1 MLTVDE
7 MRSYL
12 DTAHMNIFTP
22 RLYMRIVWDSLPL
35 NLLTDTASIKHY
47 LKNTLC

>member
-22 RLYMRIVWDSLPL
+22 RLYIW
-35 NLLTDTASIKHY
+35 ICCFY
-47 LKNTLC
+47 